1 MYKNKYIYICMMIF
15 TYMYIISIGIYI
27 SYPASGF
34 NTTVKSLMPKAKS
47 KAKAKAKANQEKLPS
62 IPPDSAK
69 LPHMVLLNEWLT
81 FISTDMIFDF
91 NS

>member
-34 NTTVKSLMPKAKS
+34 NTLESPCMPG
-47 KAKAKAKANQEKLPS
+47 ELPWC
-62 IPPDSAK
+62 PCLDGREA
-69 LPHMVLLNEWLT
+69 EERW
-81 FISTDMIFDF
+81 
-91 NS
+91 

>member
-1 MYKNKYIYICMMIF
+1 MGGKRK
-15 TYMYIISIGIYI
+15 
-27 SYPASGF
+27 SGGE
-34 NTTVKSLMPKAKS
+34 P